1 MKMKYIEYK
10 FPRGGVLRYV
20 KNKVSKSTMFE
31 IRFDGGTKQNTI
43 PGLAHFCEH
52 MVFGGTDKLSEEEV
66 NEKYFDYIAVNAQTS
81 LRDIA
86 FTGNIITKDFPSY
99 LDLLSD
105 MLTKSTFSEDVV
117 KKEAQVI
124 KQEIASRRNDY
135 RTKMYWLNN
144 YNIFGSDYY
153 KYGNLGTSKSVES
166 TTGEDIK
173 NFAKNNLVAEN
184 LIIHITSPVGFKKIK
199 KLISEKLESTLNSN
213 PNYKMLPIW
222 GDAPKKEK
230 FLSLK
235 HEDIGKTYITI
246 NLIFKA
252 SAFDFESARIFR
264 LVTSMMQETNGL
276 YKTLRIDNRLVYSFS
291 LYTVYLG
298 DYAILT
304 FETNCDKENVNDVIR
319 AYSQYIHE
327 KLKNGFSDA
336 TLSKIK
342 RKQLHKKETSEPRA
356 SVPLAKLDDLY
367 YYGFMVDRKKYDKFE
382 KTVTVEQCNNMFKDK
397 ILSSKA
403 SATIFGDIT
412 KSELIKKSEFD
423 YLFDFKKEL
432 NKK

>member
-1 MKMKYIEYK
+1 MKYIEYK

-144 YNIFGSDYY
+144 YNIFGSD
-153 KYGNLGTSKSVES
+153 
-166 TTGEDIK
+166 
-173 NFAKNNLVAEN
+173 
-184 LIIHITSPVGFKKIK
+184 
-199 KLISEKLESTLNSN
+199 
-213 PNYKMLPIW
+213 
-222 GDAPKKEK
+222 
-230 FLSLK
+230 
-235 HEDIGKTYITI
+235 
-246 NLIFKA
+246 
-252 SAFDFESARIFR
+252 
-264 LVTSMMQETNGL
+264 
-276 YKTLRIDNRLVYSFS
+276 
-291 LYTVYLG
+291 
-298 DYAILT
+298 
-304 FETNCDKENVNDVIR
+304 
-319 AYSQYIHE
+319 
-327 KLKNGFSDA
+327 
-336 TLSKIK
+336 
-342 RKQLHKKETSEPRA
+342 
-356 SVPLAKLDDLY
+356 
-367 YYGFMVDRKKYDKFE
+367 
-382 KTVTVEQCNNMFKDK
+382 
-397 ILSSKA
+397 
-403 SATIFGDIT
+403 
-412 KSELIKKSEFD
+412 
-423 YLFDFKKEL
+423 
-432 NKK
+432 